1 MPITDIITRNAKPKD
16 KPYKI
21 SDEKG
26 LYLYVKPNGG
36 RYWRYK
42 YYFGGKEKVLALG
55 VYPEISLKEAREKR
69 DEARKIHRDG
79 IDPSQDK
86 KEKKLQYMLKHE
98 NNFLAVA
105 LEWHEVWKSTRTPKH
120 ASAVLRRLEKD
131 VFPELGARPVNEI
144 SAPELLA
151 MLRKI
156 ETRGALDITHRA
168 MQTCGQI
175 FRYAIITGRAK
186 YNPTIDLRGA
196 LKSPGKSNHAYL
208 EAAELPEFL
217 SKLRAYDGHIQTR
230 LAMDLLLLTFVRTT
244 ELRAA
249 KWEEINLEKAEW
261 RIPAE
266 RMKMREQHIVPLSR
280 QAIEIIEEVRKLTGH
295 CIYVFPSQ
303 NNLDKFMSENT
314 MLYALYRLGYHS
326 RATIHGFRAT
336 ASTILNEHG
345 FRSDVIERQLAHG
358 ERNQVRAAYNH
369 AQHLPERR
377 QMMQWWADYLEGLSG
392 NGKVVKVEFGK
403 VG

>member
-1 MPITDIITRNAKPKD
+1 
-16 KPYKI
+16 
-21 SDEKG
+21 
-26 LYLYVKPNGG
+26 
-36 RYWRYK
+36 
-42 YYFGGKEKVLALG
+42 
-55 VYPEISLKEAREKR
+55 
-69 DEARKIHRDG
+69 
-79 IDPSQDK
+79 
-86 KEKKLQYMLKHE
+86 
-98 NNFLAVA
+98 
-105 LEWHEVWKSTRTPKH
+105 
-120 ASAVLRRLEKD
+120 
-131 VFPELGARPVNEI
+131 
-144 SAPELLA
+144 

-168 MQTCGQI
+168 MQTCSQI

-186 YNPTIDLRGA
+186 YNPAIDLRGA

-280 QAIEIIEEVRKLTGH
+280 QAIEIIEEVRKLSGH
-295 CIYVFPSQ
+295 GIYVFPSQ
-303 NNLDKFMSENT
+303 NNPDKFMSENT

-345 FRSDVIERQLAHG
+345 FRADVIERQLAHG
-358 ERNQVRAAYNH
+358 ERNKVRAAYNH

-377 QMMQWWADYLEGLSG
+377 DMMQWWADHLDGLVG
-392 NGKVVKVEFGK
+392 NGEIISFPTNQSNEKKILK
-403 VG
+403 NSA